1 MNRNWLAE
9 YAVYLRVEKRL
20 AKNTIDSYML
30 DLMKLETFAQDR
42 SRELTKLTREDLR
55 LWNQRLRQQGLS
67 PRSAGRAFI
76 AARGFFR
83 FLLGDR
89 VVAADPTENFESP
102 RHLTPLP
109 RFLSKKEVEKLL
121 SAPDVKQTRGAR
133 DRAMRDRAM
142 IEVLYASGLRVS
154 ELIGLQLSQVNLT
167 LGILSCM
174 GKGSKERIVP
184 MGAEAAGQVDRYL
197 KSARPLLLKKRQ
209 SNFLFVTRLGSGMTR
224 QMFWRILRG
233 YGRKAGI
240 RRTLTPHMLRH
251 SFATHLLENGAD
263 LRSVQTMLG
272 HADISTTQI
281 YTHITRERL
290 RQIYEK
296 FHPRA

>member
-1 MNRNWLAE
+1 MNRDWLAE

-30 DLMKLETFAQDR
+30 DLMKLKAFARDQ
-42 SRELTKLTREDLR
+42 SRELTELTREDLR
-55 LWNQRLRQQGLS
+55 MWSQRLRQQGLS

-83 FLLGDR
+83 FLVGDR
-89 VVAADPTENFESP
+89 VLAVDPTENFESP

-109 RFLSKKEVEKLL
+109 RFLSKEEVEKLL
-121 SAPDVKQTRGAR
+121 SAPDVRQTRGA
-133 DRAMRDRAM
+133 RDRAM

-184 MGAEAAGQVDRYL
+184 MGAEAAGQVNRYL
-197 KSARPLLLKKRQ
+197 KSARPLLLRKRQ